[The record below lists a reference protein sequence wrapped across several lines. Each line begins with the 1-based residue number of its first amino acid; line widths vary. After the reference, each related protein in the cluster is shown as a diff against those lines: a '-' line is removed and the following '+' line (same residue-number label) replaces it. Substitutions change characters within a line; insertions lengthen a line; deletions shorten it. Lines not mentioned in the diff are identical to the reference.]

1 MKKLPPLL
9 LQNAT
14 ERIVQL
20 THPLRIYLY
29 GSHAYGEPNDN
40 SDIDMLVVLKDSFER
55 PHKRAVSI
63 YAALRG
69 LFAPFE
75 IKVDTQEEFE
85 KRSQWL
91 SSVERSVAEKG
102 RLLYESKI

>member
-40 SDIDMLVVLKDSFER
+40 SDIDMLVVLKDSFEK
-55 PHKRAVSI
+55 PHERAVGI
-63 YAALRG
+63 YASLRG

-85 KRSQWL
+85 RRSKWL
-91 SSVERSVAEKG
+91 SSVERFVAEKG

>member
-1 MKKLPPLL
+1 MKRITQSL

-14 ERIVQL
+14 ERIVRLSQP
-20 THPLRIYLY
+20 TRIYLY

-40 SDIDMLVVLKDSFER
+40 SDIDILVVLKESSEP

-63 YAALRG
+63 YTALRG

-75 IKVDTQEEFE
+75 VKVDTQKEFE

-91 SSVERSVAEKG
+91 SSVERVIVEKG
-102 RLLYESKI
+102 RLLYES